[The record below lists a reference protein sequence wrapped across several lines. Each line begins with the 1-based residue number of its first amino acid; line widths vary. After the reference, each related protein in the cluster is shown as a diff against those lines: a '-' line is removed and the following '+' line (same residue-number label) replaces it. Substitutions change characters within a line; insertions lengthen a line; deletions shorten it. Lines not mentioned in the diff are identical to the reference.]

1 MVTEPNPVS
10 EGVGY
15 DPTLPVIMV
24 VPVLVMPEYARTAK
38 GVAVPRVGAVA
49 AKAFGSAPYPPSIP
63 ATSRAATANVIML
76 FFGKAL
82 SVSVFRRNSEWQ
94 RRICLCNVV

>member
-10 EGVGY
+10 AGVGY
-15 DPTLPVIMV
+15 DPTLPVIVV

-38 GVAVPRVGAVA
+38 GAAVPRVGAVA

-63 ATSRAATANVIML
+63 ATSRAATANMITL
-76 FFGKAL
+76 FFGML
-82 SVSVFRRNSEWQ
+82 LTVLIIFS
-94 RRICLCNVV
+94 RILDG